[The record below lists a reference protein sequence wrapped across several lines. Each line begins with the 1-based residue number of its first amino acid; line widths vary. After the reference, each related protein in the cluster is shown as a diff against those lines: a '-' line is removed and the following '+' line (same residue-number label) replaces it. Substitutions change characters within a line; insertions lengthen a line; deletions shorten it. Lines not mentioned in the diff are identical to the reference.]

1 LNKDERD
8 MGSKPMHA
16 PAGGDGPAPV
26 IPTDGRA
33 RSGFRPGHAIVIVL
47 GLVVAIAVLAR
58 QTGMGVLRMPEPAI
72 VQYRDLRFTDRA
84 DGSVGI
90 LDATTGAIVL
100 ILEPGQGGFIR
111 GVLRGR
117 ARERRLDGFGS
128 EPPFRLALHSD
139 GRLTLEDMATKIKI
153 VISSFGPSNVE
164 AFARLL
170 PSKGDSK

>member
-1 LNKDERD
+1 
-8 MGSKPMHA
+8 MSSKPMHA

-170 PSKGDSK
+170 PQQGDGK

>member
-1 LNKDERD
+1 
-8 MGSKPMHA
+8 MSAKPMHA
-16 PAGGDGPAPV
+16 PAGSPGPA
-26 IPTDGRA
+26 IPSPGGA
-33 RSGFRPGHAIVIVL
+33 RGGFRPGHAIVIVL
-47 GLVVAIAVLAR
+47 GLVVALAVLGR
-58 QTGMGVLRMPEPAI
+58 QTGMGVLRMPEPAV

-90 LDATTGAIVL
+90 LDAGTGAIVL
-100 ILEPGQGGFIR
+100 IVEPGQGGFIR
-111 GVLRGR
+111 GVMRGR

-170 PSKGDSK
+170 PQKGDGK

>member
-1 LNKDERD
+1 LNKDDAD
-8 MGSKPMHA
+8 MSTRPMHA
-16 PAGGDGPAPV
+16 PAGSEGPAPA
-26 IPTDGRA
+26 IPSPGKA
-33 RSGFRPGHAIVIVL
+33 RGGFRPGHAIVIVL
-47 GLVVAIAVLAR
+47 AIMVGVAVLAR

-90 LDATTGAIVL
+90 LDAATGAIVL

-170 PSKGDSK
+170 PQQGDGK